1 MTDELEA
8 WIPLKA
14 GIQAVKRLQRPDLM
28 RENPNELARTGA
40 FADDPPGVWA
50 GDEAEVPLWLFTLVR
65 ALTTAVYVPPDLSLE
80 EAVRLVEPDKERRDG
95 MAVMSRLG
103 VFRSSDVI
111 AQLLEWRE

>member
-1 MTDELEA
+1 MQATDELEA

-14 GIQAVKRLQRPDLM
+14 GIFAVQQLKRPDLM
-28 RENPNELARTGA
+28 RSMLAPDGTP
-40 FADDPPGVWA
+40 DPPRSHA
-50 GDEAEVPLWLFTLVR
+50 GDEWEVPLWLFTLVR
-65 ALTTAVYVPPDLSLE
+65 ALTTAVYVPPGLDLA